1 MLLSSS
7 LSFNEKETSALF
19 PVISRSSLVSVKT
32 GFRILHHFCS
42 FSGANPLLRF
52 ALSNI
57 YRHSAFKL
65 VYFLLS
71 LLTDASRGE
80 YLGKSPFLLQKFPFF
95 VFVVTILLTSLSIK
109 DFLIWSN
116 TSLLAAFLRLAAS
129 RLSSSAKT
137 LAKSSVSH
145 YSSCSTSFFFL
156 CLLVCFIKNLL
167 ALFCLC
173 FHVEGNM
180 LCMITKTKFM
190 SRKWLHKYFAFFMW
204 T

>member
-42 FSGANPLLRF
+42 FFGANPLLRF

-65 VYFLLS
+65 VSFLLS

-80 YLGKSPFLLQKFPFF
+80 RVPWQISVLIAKVSFLRFCRYNPSYLALYQRFF
-95 VFVVTILLTSLSIK
+95 NMIKYFVVGCFFKASLS
-109 DFLIWSN
+109 
-116 TSLLAAFLRLAAS
+116 RLAAS

-137 LAKSSVSH
+137 LAKSFVTQ

-167 ALFCLC
+167 ALFCL
-173 FHVEGNM
+173 F
-180 LCMITKTKFM
+180 
-190 SRKWLHKYFAFFMW
+190 SRWR
-204 T
+204 